1 MRGRPRRRR
10 VREERLVSGAWW
22 GVTPTFASRWSKVGD
37 CGVKWRATERPGL
50 RWAGQATRIQ
60 PSVGGGG
67 MFLGTYTPKLD
78 DKGRLTLPAKFRDA
92 LAGGLM
98 VTKSQDHSLAVYP
111 RAEFETAG
119 RAGLTQASR
128 SNPEA
133 RAFLRNLAAATDEQH
148 PDAQGRITL
157 SADHRRYANLT
168 KECVVIG
175 SIEYLEIWDAQA
187 WQDYQQTH
195 EENFSAASDETLR
208 DII

>member
-1 MRGRPRRRR
+1 
-10 VREERLVSGAWW
+10 
-22 GVTPTFASRWSKVGD
+22 
-37 CGVKWRATERPGL
+37 
-50 RWAGQATRIQ
+50 
-60 PSVGGGG
+60 

-111 RAEFETAG
+111 RAEFEALAE
-119 RAGLTQASR
+119 RLTQASR
-128 SNPEA
+128 SNPDA

-157 SADHRRYANLT
+157 TADHRRYANLT

-175 SIEYLEIWDAQA
+175 SIKYLEIWNAQA
-187 WQDYQQTH
+187 WQDYQETH

>member
-1 MRGRPRRRR
+1 
-10 VREERLVSGAWW
+10 
-22 GVTPTFASRWSKVGD
+22 
-37 CGVKWRATERPGL
+37 
-50 RWAGQATRIQ
+50 
-60 PSVGGGG
+60 

-78 DKGRLTLPAKFRDA
+78 DKGRLTLPAKFREA

-111 RAEFETAG
+111 RAEFETARRDG
-119 RAGLTQASR
+119 RRRHRA
-128 SNPEA
+128 SNPDA
-133 RAFLRNLAAATDEQH
+133 RAYLRNLAAATDEQH

-157 SADHRRYANLT
+157 SADHRRYANLS

-175 SIEYLEIWDAQA
+175 SIDYLEIWDAQA